1 MAGQT
6 NVRVDVVGLKE
17 ANRALRQLPDLARAE
32 AQQVMDTTAFQ
43 VAAQATARA
52 PARSATPTHGIHLKD
67 AIRWKRRRTSAV
79 VGVDPRAFHW
89 KFWEYGTSKMPASPM
104 FRPAADAQRAR
115 HQQQMAEALT
125 RANTKMAQ
133 QARVTGPPD

>member
-1 MAGQT
+1 MANN
-6 NVRVDVVGLKE
+6 NVRVEVVGLKE
-17 ANRALRQLPDLARAE
+17 ANAALRKLPAFAQAE

-43 VAAQATARA
+43 VAAKATALAPARAATAR
-52 PARSATPTHGIHLKD
+52 HGIHLKD
-67 AIRWKRRRTSAV
+67 AIRWKRRKNGSV

-89 KFWEYGTSKMPASPM
+89 KFWEYGTSKMPAVPM
-104 FRPAADAQRAR
+104 FRPAADALRAS

-133 QARVTGPPD
+133 QSLITRPPD